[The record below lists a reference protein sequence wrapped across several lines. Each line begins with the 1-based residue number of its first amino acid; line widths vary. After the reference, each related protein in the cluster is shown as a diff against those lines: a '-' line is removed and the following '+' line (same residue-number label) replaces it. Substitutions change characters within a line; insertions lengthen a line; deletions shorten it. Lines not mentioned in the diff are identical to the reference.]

1 MFVAVFKALRNSIKQ
16 ISMPYNPS
24 KEPPRFTRKNGHQ
37 VLEAPDGKFKVLS
50 NDGQVG
56 SDFDS
61 YDDACGYARSLRS
74 RDPRNA
80 V

>member
-1 MFVAVFKALRNSIKQ
+1 MA
-16 ISMPYNPS
+16 YEPS
-24 KEPPRFTRKNGHQ
+24 KEQPRITRINGHQ
-37 VLEAPDGKFKVLS
+37 VFEAPDGKFKVVS
-50 NDGQVG
+50 DDGQVG

-74 RDPRNA
+74 RDPRNP